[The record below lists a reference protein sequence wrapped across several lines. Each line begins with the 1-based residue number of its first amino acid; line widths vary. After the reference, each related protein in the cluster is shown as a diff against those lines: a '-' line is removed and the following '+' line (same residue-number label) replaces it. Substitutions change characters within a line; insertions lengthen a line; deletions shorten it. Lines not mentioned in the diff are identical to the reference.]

1 MKKLMAVIGATAVL
15 ALAGCGSSDDR
26 AISNT
31 GGGSGSGSG
40 GGTTPPVSMVD
51 SFYAAVLALIGD
63 GAETTTEPVAT
74 ASIVATAPEDTEPV
88 AVK

>member
-1 MKKLMAVIGATAVL
+1 MKKLMAVIGAAALL

-31 GGGSGSGSG
+31 GGGTG

>member
-1 MKKLMAVIGATAVL
+1 MKKLMAVIGAAALL

-31 GGGSGSGSG
+31 GGGTG
-40 GGTTPPVSMVD
+40 GGTPPPVNMVD
-51 SFYAAVLALIGD
+51 SFYTAVLALIGD

>member
-1 MKKLMAVIGATAVL
+1 MKKLMAVIGATAL
-15 ALAGCGSSDDR
+15 LTLAGCGSSDDH
-26 AISNT
+26 AISNN
-31 GGGSGSGSG
+31 GGGTGG

-51 SFYAAVLALIGD
+51 AFYAAVLALIGD

-74 ASIVATAPEDTEPV
+74 DTMVATAPEDTEPV

>member
-1 MKKLMAVIGATAVL
+1 MKKLMAVIGAIALL
-15 ALAGCGSSDDR
+15 ALAGCGSSDDH
-26 AISNT
+26 AISNN
-31 GGGSGSGSG
+31 GGGNGG

-51 SFYAAVLALIGD
+51 AFYAAVLALIGD

-74 ASIVATAPEDTEPV
+74 DSMVATAPEDTEPV

>member
-1 MKKLMAVIGATAVL
+1 MKKLMAVIGATALL
-15 ALAGCGSSDDR
+15 ALAGCGSSDDH
-26 AISNT
+26 AISNN
-31 GGGSGSGSG
+31 GGGNGG

-51 SFYAAVLALIGD
+51 AFYAAVLALIGD

-74 ASIVATAPEDTEPV
+74 DIMVATAPEDTEPV

>member
-1 MKKLMAVIGATAVL
+1 MKKLMAVIGAAALL

-31 GGGSGSGSG
+31 GGGTG
-40 GGTTPPVSMVD
+40 GGTTPPVNMVD
-51 SFYAAVLALIGD
+51 SFYTAVLALIGD

>member
-1 MKKLMAVIGATAVL
+1 MKKLMAVIGAAALL

-31 GGGSGSGSG
+31 GGGTG

-51 SFYAAVLALIGD
+51 SFYTAVLALIGD

>member
-1 MKKLMAVIGATAVL
+1 MKKLMAVIGAAALL
-15 ALAGCGSSDDR
+15 ALAGCGSSDVR

-31 GGGSGSGSG
+31 GGGTG
-40 GGTTPPVSMVD
+40 GGTTPPVNMVD
-51 SFYAAVLALIGD
+51 SFYTAVLALIGD

>member
-1 MKKLMAVIGATAVL
+1 MKKLMAVIGATAL
-15 ALAGCGSSDDR
+15 LTLAGCGSSDDH
-26 AISNT
+26 AISNN
-31 GGGSGSGSG
+31 GGGTRG

-51 SFYAAVLALIGD
+51 AFYAAVLALIGD

-74 ASIVATAPEDTEPV
+74 DTMVATAPEDTEPV